1 MIKKDLRNPW
11 LWVPSLYF
19 AEGLPYVVVMTVSV
33 IMYKRLGISN
43 TEIALYTSWLYLP
56 WVIKPLWSPVVDLLK
71 TKRIWIIISQLF
83 IGAGL
88 AGVAFTIPTAKFFQY
103 TLAFFWLMAF
113 SSATHDIA
121 ADGFYMLGLSKHQ
134 QAFFVGVRSTF
145 YRIAMITGQG
155 LLIILAGYIE
165 SSTGLPPVDITVFV
179 KNDQSTIL
187 TIDSVG
193 SAEQELDNQLQLII
207 EPKKLFIN
215 TSPLPKEKFDS
226 MLIQIKHSNITNE
239 FYSSNKNGN
248 NSSSVNEVGQSWW
261 DEYIV
266 RNLENFLKDNF
277 GPKKKIAVP
286 DSAVGNIGVL
296 NFTLSLSPI
305 DDEEII
311 VNFSFES
318 GDKSISLIEGTRFT
332 FNKNNWNIPAFAL
345 IQIDKKLDEETT
357 AVFQARSGNS
367 SLAWMITFFILTALF
382 VALVTYHKFILPK
395 TTRDH
400 SIGEMKNI
408 IKDFFNTFAMFF
420 QKEKIIL
427 ILVFILLYR
436 LGEAQ
441 LVKLTSP
448 FMLDT
453 VETGG
458 LGLTLGEVGFIY
470 GTIGVIGLVVGG
482 LLGGFVVSRNG
493 LKCWIWWMLIAI
505 NLPNAVYIYLA
516 YAMPDSLFI
525 ISLYVVIEQFGY
537 GFGFTALMLYTIYV
551 YEGDYKTAHFAI
563 TTGFMALGM
572 MLPGMISG
580 WLQEIIGYQHFF
592 IWVLIVTIP
601 IFIITKFIP
610 LDSGFGKKKETT
622 NK

>member
-1 MIKKDLRNPW
+1 MIKKESRNPW
-11 LWVPSLYF
+11 LWVPPLYF

-165 SSTGLPPVDITVFV
+165 SSTGLQPVDITVFV

-207 EPKKLFIN
+207 EPKYLFIN
-215 TSPLPKEKFDS
+215 SSPLPKEKFDS

-248 NSSSVNEVGQSWW
+248 NSSGVNEVEQSWW

-266 RNLENFLKDNF
+266 RNLEDFLKDNF
-277 GPKKKIAVP
+277 GPKKKFAVS

-305 DDEEII
+305 EDEEII

-395 TTRDH
+395 TAQDH

-408 IKDFFNTFAMFF
+408 IKEFFNTFAMFF
-420 QKEKIIL
+420 RKEKIVL

-493 LKCWIWWMLIAI
+493 LKYWIWWMLIAI

-525 ISLYVVIEQFGY
+525 ISMYVVIEQFGY
-537 GFGFTALMLYTIYV
+537 GFGFTALMLYMIYV
-551 YEGDYKTAHFAI
+551 SEGDYKTAYFAI

-610 LDSGFGKKKETT
+610 LDSGFGKKKESA
-622 NK
+622 NE